1 MLVQFKAL
9 WPNLRICHNG
19 TKTAN
24 FSSLFSQVGNQQG
37 YADIDEQRQLEMNY
51 KFSLDEL
58 SKDTDA
64 KVKRYGDSSPSLPQ
78 TGGGDAEPKTVEQAE
93 DTSSSSASK
102 EKSSPHKRDDSEL

>member
-1 MLVQFKAL
+1 
-9 WPNLRICHNG
+9 
-19 TKTAN
+19 
-24 FSSLFSQVGNQQG
+24 
-37 YADIDEQRQLEMNY
+37 MNY

-102 EKSSPHKRDDSEL
+102 EKSSPHKHDDSEL